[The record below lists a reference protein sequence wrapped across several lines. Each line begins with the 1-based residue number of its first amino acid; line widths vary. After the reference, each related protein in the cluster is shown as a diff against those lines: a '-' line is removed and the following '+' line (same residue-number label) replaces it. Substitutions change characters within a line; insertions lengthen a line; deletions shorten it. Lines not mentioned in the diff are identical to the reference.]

1 MQTLTE
7 DNTMEKITRENW
19 LNEAIHLI
27 NADIFLHHGKG
38 IADNVRVSCGFPG
51 GGSARTR
58 IGECWNPDS
67 SEDNVTEMFISP
79 LLAAAVGN
87 ASEAGVLD
95 TLVHEMVHA
104 IVGTECG
111 HKGAFKHLAR
121 AVGLEGKLT
130 ATHAGDELSATLD
143 AINSTLIERWGA
155 YPHAPLKVN
164 KRKKGSRLIKVT
176 CDGCDNIARQSR
188 TAYET
193 FGLRCDYCNVRMN
206 AAE

>member
-1 MQTLTE
+1 M
-7 DNTMEKITRENW
+7 
-19 LNEAIHLI
+19 
-27 NADIFLHHGKG
+27 
-38 IADNVRVSCGFPG
+38 
-51 GGSARTR
+51 
-58 IGECWNPDS
+58 
-67 SEDNVTEMFISP
+67 
-79 LLAAAVGN
+79 
-87 ASEAGVLD
+87 LD

-130 ATHAGDELSATLD
+130 ATHAGDYLAATLVS
-143 AINSTLIERWGA
+143 INSTLAGRFGA

-193 FGLRCDYCNVRMN
+193 FGLRCDYCNVQMH
-206 AAE
+206 AAD